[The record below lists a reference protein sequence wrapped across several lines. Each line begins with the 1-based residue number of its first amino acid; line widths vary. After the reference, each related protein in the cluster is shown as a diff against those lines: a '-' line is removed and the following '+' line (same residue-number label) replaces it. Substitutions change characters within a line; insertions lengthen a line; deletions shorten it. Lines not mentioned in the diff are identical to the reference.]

1 MLCSHFAIPKDLTI
15 HCTFFTLYSLVLIFS
30 VIALISIS
38 KVNNPRLY
46 IHTFAIQYSV
56 YSIYRFVITR
66 KYLFQNLLCLVYPWI
81 ICTVLTTILDVTVDV
96 WLLRK
101 VEIYSI
107 WNQKSLRKTTGTVFY
122 WMRIHVLHWIVGFIA
137 TGKYIY
143 WLCTGCKMQSIS
155 LHSFVVMYYF
165 LDILSLLCLTNI

>member
-15 HCTFFTLYSLVLIFS
+15 HFILFTLYSLVLIFS

-46 IHTFAIQYSV
+46 IHLLFSVQSIQYTQ
-56 YSIYRFVITR
+56 ICDLQKIFVP
-66 KYLFQNLLCLVYPWI
+66 QNLLCLVYPWI
-81 ICTVLTTILDVTVDV
+81 ICTVLTTILDVTVDI

-122 WMRIHVLHWIVGFIA
+122 WMRIHVLHWIIGFIA
-137 TGKYIY
+137 TGKYIS
-143 WLCTGCKMQSIS
+143 CAQDARCNQSVHTS
-155 LHSFVVMYYF
+155 NF
-165 LDILSLLCLTNI
+165 

>member
-1 MLCSHFAIPKDLTI
+1 MLCPHFAIPKDLTI
-15 HCTFFTLYSLVLIFS
+15 HCILFTLYSLVLIFS

-56 YSIYRFVITR
+56 YSIHRFVISR

-107 WNQKSLRKTTGTVFY
+107 WNRKKKNWKTTGTVFY
-122 WMRIHVLHWIVGFIA
+122 RMRIHVLHWIVGFIA
-137 TGKYIY
+137 SGKYIS
-143 WLCTGCKMQSIS
+143 CAQDARCNQSVYIV
-155 LHSFVVMYYF
+155 L
-165 LDILSLLCLTNI
+165 